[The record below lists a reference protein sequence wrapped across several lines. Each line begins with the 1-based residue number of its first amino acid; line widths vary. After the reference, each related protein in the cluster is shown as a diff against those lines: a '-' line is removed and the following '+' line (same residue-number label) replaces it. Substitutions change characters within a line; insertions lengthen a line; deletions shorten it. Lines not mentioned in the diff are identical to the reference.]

1 VSVNNVFVTESF
13 IQEIRSK
20 NADSSSNETSKA
32 IKTASLYSFLL
43 AWRIICV
50 CVCFFFLYF
59 CSCLSVL

>member
-1 VSVNNVFVTESF
+1 VSVNNVFVTESL

-32 IKTASLYSFLL
+32 IKTVSLYSFLL

-50 CVCFFFLYF
+50 CVCFCLYSF
-59 CSCLSVL
+59 SCLSVL